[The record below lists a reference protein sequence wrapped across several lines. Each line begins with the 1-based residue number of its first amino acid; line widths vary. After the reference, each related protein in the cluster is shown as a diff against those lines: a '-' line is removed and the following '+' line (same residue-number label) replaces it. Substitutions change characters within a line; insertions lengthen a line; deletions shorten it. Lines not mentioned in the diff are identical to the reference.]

1 MSLKVLL
8 LLVLQP
14 VNGIIDGEDVLG
26 VKRLLDILH
35 KVDCSS
41 RHNALHESL
50 SDLANTV
57 MVREAAALLEDLISA
72 LIFDLLVHLDDLIL
86 GNASV
91 GVVVAEVDIYSC
103 TGLVDL
109 GHSEGDE
116 EALFLDAAVFA
127 GLDQSFSDLLA
138 EGAHLAPG
146 ARSLEGLSNVAM
158 LSSEI
163 ADIGDGE
170 SQEIAFQ
177 ASL

>member
-35 KVDCSS
+35 KIDGSS
-41 RHNALHESL
+41 RQNALHESL
-50 SDLANTV
+50 PDLANTV

-91 GVVVAEVDIYSC
+91 GVVVPEVDIYSG
-103 TGLVDL
+103 TGFVDL